1 MKLSRLALLAAMS
14 GLAAAARAQ
23 DDDPDL
29 GFLEYLGSWQESD
42 EEWLIVADMER
53 EELAEAHADSDEDG
67 TSAKAKDADETDD
80 ADDADDADEK

>member
-29 GFLEYLGSWQESD
+29 SFLEYLGSWQESD
-42 EEWLIVADMER
+42 EEWLIVADMKQ
-53 EELAEAHADSDEDG
+53 EELAEEHAAPAEDG
-67 TSAKAKDADETDD
+67 TAVKGKDADETDD
-80 ADDADDADEK
+80 ADDADKK

>member
-29 GFLEYLGSWQESD
+29 SFLEYLGSWQESD
-42 EEWLIVADMER
+42 EEWLIVADMEQ
-53 EELAEAHADSDEDG
+53 EEPAEAHEASAEDG
-67 TSAKAKDADETDD
+67 TSAKGKDADETDD
-80 ADDADDADEK
+80 TDDADEK

>member
-29 GFLEYLGSWQESD
+29 SFLEYLGSWQESD
-42 EEWLIVADMER
+42 EEWLIVADMKQ
-53 EELAEAHADSDEDG
+53 EELCVEYATIKISG
-67 TSAKAKDADETDD
+67 
-80 ADDADDADEK
+80 